1 MPGIK
6 AFYFV
11 EKDDLKCN
19 KDLLQ
24 KRFLRTIVVKETRK
38 MHAFLPVSENLNIIN
53 VKTRSFSELFL
64 QKPILKKVKCV

>member
-38 MHAFLPVSENLNIIN
+38 MHAFLTGS
-53 VKTRSFSELFL
+53 
-64 QKPILKKVKCV
+64 

>member
-38 MHAFLPVSENLNIIN
+38 MHAFLTVSEKNYKCKNKILERTIPS
-53 VKTRSFSELFL
+53 KTNSKES
-64 QKPILKKVKCV
+64 